1 MNCINRK
8 NIRSYKQK
16 HFSVN
21 LKQLIRVMVV
31 EEMNKKSSMKVYKNT
46 IKLKGFY

>member
-1 MNCINRK
+1 MNCIKRK
-8 NIRSYKQK
+8 NMRSYKQK
-16 HFSVN
+16 CFNIN

-31 EEMNKKSSMKVYKNT
+31 EEMNQKSSMKVYKNT